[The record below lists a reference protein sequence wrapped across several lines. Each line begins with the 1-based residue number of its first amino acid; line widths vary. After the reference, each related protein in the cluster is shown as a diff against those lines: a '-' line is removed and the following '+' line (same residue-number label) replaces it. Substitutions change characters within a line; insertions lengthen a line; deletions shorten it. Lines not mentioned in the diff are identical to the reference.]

1 MVNKK
6 DKTIE
11 ELLGARK
18 RNFPYIPL
26 AILLLVITIGFIL
39 YFDLFNLTNSSEVNL
54 EIKKELIVAEKGNM
68 ATTLTSS
75 GTAKAGSQSSIYS
88 SSSGEI
94 REVIFEVGDSVKEG
108 DVLFVFDDE
117 LAVRNLES
125 SKSSLEQAK
134 ITLNELLENPT
145 KSQILNAKQST
156 SNAEGQLLQAQSNYD
171 LLITPEASTINSLS
185 SSVIQAQSSIVS
197 AQANIVSAQNTL
209 DNAFID
215 LLNAQRDYCDSVL
228 TDPVFTDEKVPICTE
243 ADIPLSTENKASLLD
258 DIQRNN
264 EPTALRISTTQAL
277 MLKNSGYTNA
287 QSSLL
292 TMNNNLLTA
301 ESNLLAAQAN
311 LEAAKNPSV
320 TNISQNQSAIDTA
333 KAALDFAIENEKDV
347 MAGPTEFQIN
357 KQKQVVY
364 SAELA
369 VEGYQDQID
378 SLSILAPRDGVI
390 GSMTVSVG
398 DKVAASSILGIISDI
413 SSISIDLAIS
423 ESDIG
428 GIEEGLY
435 GIAMF
440 DSLPEDPYVVSI
452 TKVSIIPNIT
462 QGIVSYPVEAEIL
475 KARDIALALPELS
488 KYTSGL
494 SGSSDI
500 ASFLLPSSTDSTDER
515 QRGGFGGG
523 FDVSNLDIDCLQK
536 SLGEDFDMSDIGP
549 ETFQK
554 VRDSGCLPGSPQGM
568 TGGAS
573 MLSLID
579 QFIPSQMPAAGMGA
593 NVIFLKDLKE
603 NLILVPSKTIRRD
616 GRTTYVMKGNM
627 ETEEKIE
634 VKLGESDGE
643 RTSIVSGVNEGDVLI
658 IETKVAV
665 DKESVLSEFKEG
677 ENSSSKGGPRPPKSS
692 GFKGDAG
699 N

>member
-11 ELLGARK
+11 ELLRSRK
-18 RNFPYIPL
+18 RKFPYVPF
-26 AILLLVITIGFIL
+26 ILLGLIIIIGSIF
-39 YFDLFNLTNSSEVNL
+39 YFDLFSFTNSSDVNL
-54 EIKKELIVAEKGNM
+54 EIKKELIVAERGNM

-75 GTAKAGSQSSIYS
+75 GTAKAGSQSNIYS
-88 SSSGEI
+88 GSSGEI
-94 REVIFEVGDSVKEG
+94 KDVMFEVGDSVKEG
-108 DVLFVFDDE
+108 DTLFIFDDE
-117 LAVRNLES
+117 LALRNLES

-134 ITLNELLENPT
+134 ITLSELLENPT
-145 KSQILNAKQST
+145 ESQILNAIQST
-156 SNAEGQLLQAQSNYD
+156 SNAEGQLLQSQSNYK

-185 SSVIQAQSSIVS
+185 SSVIQAQSNIVS
-197 AQANIVSAQNTL
+197 AQSSIISAQNTL

-215 LLNAQRDYCDSVL
+215 LLNAQRDYCDKVL
-228 TDPVFTDEKVPICTE
+228 TDPLFPDEKVPICTE
-243 ADIPLSTENKASLLD
+243 ADIPLSTTNKDSLLD

-264 EPTALRISTTQAL
+264 EPTPLRISTTQTL
-277 MLKNSGYTNA
+277 MLKNSSYTNA
-287 QSSLL
+287 QSNLLTVENNLL
-292 TMNNNLLTA
+292 TMESNLLTA
-301 ESNLLAAQAN
+301 ETN
-311 LEAAKNPSV
+311 LEDAKNPSA
-320 TNISQNQSAIDTA
+320 TDISQNQSAIDTA
-333 KAALDFAIENEKDV
+333 KAALDFAIQNEKDV

-357 KQKQVVY
+357 KQKLVVY

-369 VEGYQDQID
+369 LEGYQDQID
-378 SLSILAPRDGVI
+378 SLRILAPRNGVI

-413 SSISIDLAIS
+413 TSISIDLAIS

-435 GIAMF
+435 GIALF
-440 DSLPEDPYVVSI
+440 DSLPEDPYIVSI

-536 SLGEDFDMSDIGP
+536 SLGEDFDISDIGP
-549 ETFQK
+549 DTFQK

-568 TGGAS
+568 PGGAS

-579 QFIPSQMPAAGMGA
+579 QFIPSKMPAAGMGA
-593 NVIFLKDLKE
+593 NVVFLKDLKE

-643 RTSIVSGVNEGDVLI
+643 RTSIISGVNEGDVLV

-677 ENSSSKGGPRPPKSS
+677 ENSSSRGGPRPPNSS